1 MSFAI
6 LSSLSSLKIF
16 HLCDHTK
23 KTYPRRVLLIR
34 ILCFILGPIAPIII
48 FANYIYNR
56 EQEHFFKRELQTHG
70 NLELDIGNDVEKEA
84 EEMLEEA
91 KVDPDVDA
99 IKVSLYW
106 KILKFR

>member
-1 MSFAI
+1 MI
-6 LSSLSSLKIF
+6 
-16 HLCDHTK
+16 CDHTK

-84 EEMLEEA
+84 THVCPLLFIEWQA
-91 KVDPDVDA
+91 VC
-99 IKVSLYW
+99 VSIRPQVSRRL
-106 KILKFR
+106 I